1 MSDNKFIKHLRGE
14 NTAKSVLEIKNQNT
28 PTSFANM
35 PDGDTSNANDVYSDH
50 RGNATGVLKGTENW
64 KLDGQNLI
72 ETTTVYGDGRDFTD
86 SFSVF
91 SNGLWVDA
99 TYTFATARRF
109 SPNTKFILKL
119 CGHDLETVINHTVD
133 FTLIVK
139 FGTSNLISKTFTV
152 TEQAFDF
159 CKELVI
165 DFAESNSSTIKADA
179 GSTMQIQLLC
189 ADPAAQAVLYNGMT
203 VFTALQRR
211 VDGDAVASDKKTF
224 DEVVQD
230 IDDIN
235 EEIDDIHEDID
246 DLEDYVDDT
255 FVRLDGN
262 SIMTGPLKMRA
273 TSSFQC
279 AIAPFWDG
287 VGFFK
292 LNADNSVTL
301 IASIDTPDGFLPWET
316 NTYNIG
322 SSLKKWKN
330 LYLAGKLYV
339 ATVNNGYDISVPV
352 TTSADTFALVNKDIN
367 PLQQQINHLQTIGRF
382 LSFWDATTGLAQT
395 NPQTS
400 PYVYQTGD
408 YFRVGVVAG
417 PGGTN
422 YKPSGSSYVIG
433 QASTTVETER
443 LSVGQVYYYDGANWA
458 LAAGGSVAIDETT
471 IVFNNN
477 DEIQAIA
484 VVDQNTGIVKTWT
497 GTAAEYDAIAVKDP
511 DTEYII
517 TDDVG
522 EMTPIRKDVSERN
535 IGELVYSLVPVTDS
549 GLHLLDGD
557 LLDGTGIYADFYGY
571 MADIQAT
578 APQIFC
584 SEADWQTSISTY
596 GVCGKFVID
605 TVNHTIRLPKVTGF
619 VEGTVTPSA
628 LGDLVEAGLP
638 NITGNTGGCVSN
650 GTPRGCFYQ
659 STEVSTAGGGAGR
672 FYENGFN
679 ASRSSSI
686 YGNSNT
692 VQPQS
697 IKGYIYMVIA
707 NTAKTPVQV
716 DIDNIATELNACY
729 GHRVVEFQ
737 APTAQNNY
745 TWYRKYADGWV
756 EQGGY
761 NQNNT
766 TPTTVTLP
774 IPMADTYYTATA
786 NSRQNG
792 YTSSSDGVNRNT
804 VMNWAATICEQTT
817 TTLSV
822 RTGVSES
829 NYTGYN
835 WRVEGMAAV

>member
-1 MSDNKFIKHLRGE
+1 MSENKFIRHLKGE
-14 NTAKSVLEIKNQNT
+14 GTAKSLLEVKNQNT

-35 PDGDTSNANDVYSDH
+35 PNGTSNANDVYSDH
-50 RGNATGVLKGTENW
+50 RGNATGVLKGSENW
-64 KLDGQNLI
+64 KLDGQDLI
-72 ETTTVYGDGRDFTD
+72 ETTTVYGDGRDLTSD
-86 SFSVF
+86 YEASG
-91 SNGLWVDA
+91 NTLWVD
-99 TYTFATARRF
+99 TSYTFATARRF
-109 SPNTKFILKL
+109 NAKTKFVLKL
-119 CGHDLETVINHTVD
+119 CGHDLETAGNHTID
-133 FTLIVK
+133 FALVVK
-139 FGTSNLISKTFTV
+139 FGTNPIISKTFKV

-159 CKELVI
+159 CKEFVI
-165 DFAESNSSTIKADA
+165 DFTESNNAVIKANA
-179 GSTMQIQLLC
+179 NSTMQVQLLC
-189 ADPAAQAVLYNGMT
+189 ADPDAQATIYNGMT

-235 EEIDDIHEDID
+235 EDID
-246 DLEDYVDDT
+246 DLEQYVDDT

-301 IASIDTPDGFLPWET
+301 IASIDTPDGFLPWTT

-330 LYLAGKLYV
+330 LYLAGKMYV
-339 ATVNNGYDISVPV
+339 ATINNGYDISVPV
-352 TTSADTFALVNKDIN
+352 TNSADTFALVTKDIN

-408 YFRVGVVAG
+408 YFRIGVVAG

-471 IVFNNN
+471 ITFNSN
-477 DEIQAIA
+477 DEIQAVA

-497 GTAAEYDAIAVKDP
+497 GTAAEYDAIVTKDP

-557 LLDGTGIYADFYGY
+557 LLDGTGIYADFYDY

-584 SEADWQTSISTY
+584 SEADWQTSILTY

-605 TVNHTIRLPKVTGF
+605 TVNHTIRLPKATGF

-638 NITGNTGGCVSN
+638 NITGNTGGCVNN

-659 STEVSTAGGGAGR
+659 STQVSTAGGGSGK
-672 FYENGFN
+672 FYENGFD

-686 YGNSNT
+686 YGNSTT

-729 GHRVVEFQ
+729 AHRVVEFQ

-756 EQGGY
+756 EQGGVWPHPNPGTYY
-761 NQNNT
+761 NTVQIILPVVMADANYSVILSNTGTNT
-766 TPTTVTLP
+766 TAYAKTV
-774 IPMADTYYTATA
+774 
-786 NSRQNG
+786 SG
-792 YTSSSDGVNRNT
+792 K
-804 VMNWAATICEQTT
+804 TT
-817 TTLSV
+817 TEFICNS
-822 RTGVSES
+822 GGDVSK
-829 NYTGYN
+829 YN
-835 WRVEGMAAV
+835 GFDWEVKGMAAV

>member
-1 MSDNKFIKHLRGE
+1 MSENKFIRHLQGK
-14 NTAKSVLEIKNQNT
+14 NTAKSVLEIRNQNT

-35 PDGDTSNANDVYSDH
+35 PDGTSNANDVYSDR
-50 RGNATGVLKGTENW
+50 RGDAAGVLKGTENW
-64 KLDGQNLI
+64 KLNGSTLI
-72 ETTTVYGDGRDFTD
+72 ETSTIYGDGRDFID
-86 SFSVF
+86 DFEMGGS
-91 SNGLWVDA
+91 GLWVNA
-99 TYTFATARRF
+99 TCTFTTARRF
-109 SPNTKFILKL
+109 APNTKFVLKL
-119 CGHDLETVINHTVD
+119 CGHDLDTVAAQTVG

-139 FGTSNLISKTFTV
+139 FGNTV
-152 TEQAFDF
+152 ITKVFSVPVQAFDF
-159 CKELVI
+159 CKEFEI
-165 DFAESNSSTIKADA
+165 DFDESNTGTIKVDA
-179 GSTMQIQLLC
+179 TDTMQVQLLC
-189 ADPAAQAVLYNGMT
+189 ADPGAQATIYNGMT

-211 VDGDAVASDKKTF
+211 VDGDTVASDKKTF

-255 FVRLDGN
+255 FVRLDGT
-262 SIMTGPLKMRA
+262 SIMTAPLKFMSGSVRGA
-273 TSSFQC
+273 VGPYFN
-279 AIAPFWDG
+279 G
-287 VGFFK
+287 VGFWK
-292 LNADNSVTL
+292 LSAQGVLTQ
-301 IASIDTPDGFLPWET
+301 IASLSDSQFIPTTTNAID
-316 NTYNIG
+316 IG
-322 SSLKKWKN
+322 SSSKKWKN
-330 LYLAGKLYV
+330 LYLSGKMYV
-339 ATVNNGYDISVPV
+339 ATINNGYDIAVPV
-352 TTSADTFALVNKDIN
+352 TTSADTFALVSKDID

-471 IVFNNN
+471 ITFNSN
-477 DEIQAIA
+477 DEIQAVA

-497 GTAAEYDAIAVKDP
+497 GTMAEYDAIVTKDP

-522 EMTPIRKDVSERN
+522 DGAATFRKEVSERN
-535 IGELVYSLVPVTDS
+535 IGELVYSLVPIIDS

-557 LLDGTGIYADFYGY
+557 LLDGAGIYADFYDY

-578 APQIFC
+578 VPQIFC
-584 SEADWQTSISTY
+584 SEADWQTSITTY
-596 GVCGKFVID
+596 GACGKFVID
-605 TVNHTIRLPKVTGF
+605 TVNHTIRLPKATGF
-619 VEGTVTPSA
+619 VEGTITASA
-628 LGDLVEAGLP
+628 LGDLVAAGLP
-638 NITGNTGGCVSN
+638 NITGS
-650 GTPRGCFYQ
+650 F
-659 STEVSTAGGGAGR
+659 STASDKNLGTGAFSWTSDKYATNGGGQGGQWGINFSAH
-672 FYENGFN
+672 NSN
-679 ASRSSSI
+679 SI

-697 IKGYIYMVIA
+697 IKGYVYMVIA

-729 GHRVVEFQ
+729 THRVVEFQ
-737 APTAQNNY
+737 APTADNGY

-756 EQGGY
+756 EQGGISY
-761 NQNNT
+761 ASALGHQINLPVTMANGSYTLTLGNN
-766 TPTTVTLP
+766 
-774 IPMADTYYTATA
+774 DTSGDASLVVCAYR
-786 NSRQNG
+786 SKSVDSFIVDCG
-792 YTSSSDGVNRNT
+792 YAGTFY
-804 VMNWAATICEQTT
+804 AAY
-817 TTLSV
+817 V
-822 RTGVSES
+822 
-829 NYTGYN
+829 N
-835 WRVEGMAAV
+835 WRVDGMAAA